1 MIAHRLKAFGLTVDS
16 EPEPPARP
24 GWERFLVAQRPPS
37 ATEWASADRAKIAA
51 ARAAYDGGT
60 HEMFTFMTPGRWTQ
74 LYLRPRRTA
83 APERQYFKRGSA

>member
-1 MIAHRLKAFGLTVDS
+1 MIAHRLRALGLIVDS

-37 ATEWASADRAKIAA
+37 ATEWGLHDRAKIAQ
-51 ARAAYDGGT
+51 AREAYDRGT
-60 HEMFTFMTPGRWTQ
+60 HEMVTVMTSGRWTQ

-83 APERQYFKRGSA
+83 APERHYFRRGA